1 MRIHEIKIDEKQ
13 KLKQMYPHLSEQQL
27 DEILP
32 AVGIA
37 ARAVGG
43 AAARGVAGAGRA
55 VGGGAQKAGQA
66 AGRVGQKMGQKAV
79 GAAKTV
85 AQDAAAKAMD
95 KASDIAAD
103 KLLKIGTQIPIAGQL
118 LKVDNVQGDEIT
130 VADPKNPKGPKTVL
144 NKASQEIKNV
154 VSQLTGQ
161 A

>member
-1 MRIHEIKIDEKQ
+1 MRFCEFAKRT
-13 KLKQMYPHLSEQQL
+13 
-27 DEILP
+27 DEIVP
-32 AVGIA
+32 AIA
-37 ARAVGG
+37 AG
-43 AAARGVAGAGRA
+43 AMAARGLAARAGRA

-144 NKASQEIKNV
+144 NKASQEVKDLV
-154 VSQLTGQ
+154 KQMTGQ
-161 A
+161 GGQVT